1 MRFKHNRVKDFLIMF
16 GVLMAA
22 VFISL
27 AFQHIFDVEEQ
38 ITDLFIFAVFLTAL
52 WTDGYICGII
62 TACIGMLAVN
72 FAFTSPFFVFSFSE
86 PENILSAVVMFV
98 ISILTSTFTSQLK
111 VQEML
116 KAENEKERMRSNL
129 LRAVSHDLRTP
140 LTTIYGSSSTLLAN
154 RKHLADEQQDRI
166 LQGIQEDS
174 EWLMRMVENLLSVTR
189 IDSGRVK
196 IIKTPTVLD
205 ELIDSA
211 ALKFNKRY
219 PGQPLAIDVPDDI
232 MVIPMDSL
240 LIEQVIINILENAV
254 QHAAGMT
261 SLSLSVSQHGSHAIF
276 EIRDDGCGI
285 DEARLPHIFTGS
297 YTADSLQSDS
307 KKRNAGIGLSVCATI
322 IRAHGGEISADNLPD
337 GGAVFRFILDM
348 EEVNGDE
355 Q

>member
-1 MRFKHNRVKDFLIMF
+1 MRFKHNRVRDFLTMF
-16 GVLMAA
+16 CVLLAA
-22 VFISL
+22 ALISL
-27 AFQHIFDVEEQ
+27 AFQHLFDVEEQ

-52 WTDGYICGII
+52 WTDGYIFGII
-62 TACIGMLAVN
+62 AAFIGMLAVN

-86 PENILSAVVMFV
+86 PENILSSVVMFV

-111 VQEML
+111 VQEIL
-116 KAENEKERMRSNL
+116 KIENEKERMRSNL

-154 RKHLADEQQDRI
+154 RKNLSDEQQDRI
-166 LQGIQEDS
+166 LHGIQEDS
-174 EWLMRMVENLLSVTR
+174 EWLMRMVENLLSITR

-196 IIKTPTVLD
+196 IMKTSTVLD

-211 ALKFNKRY
+211 VLKFNKRY
-219 PGQPLAIDVPDDI
+219 PGQKLTIDVPDDI

-254 QHAAGMT
+254 QHAKGMT
-261 SLSLSVSQHGSHAIF
+261 SLSLNVLQNGNYAVF
-276 EIRDDGCGI
+276 EICDDGCGI

-297 YTADSLQSDS
+297 YTVDSVQPDS

-322 IRAHGGEISADNLPD
+322 IRAHSGEISADNLPS

-348 EEVNGDE
+348 EEENGDE
-355 Q
+355 

>member
-16 GVLMAA
+16 GVLLAA
-22 VFISL
+22 ALISL

-62 TACIGMLAVN
+62 AAFIGMLAVN
-72 FAFTSPFFVFSFSE
+72 FAFTSPLYVFSFSE
-86 PENILSAVVMFV
+86 PENILAAVVMFV

-116 KAENEKERMRSNL
+116 KAENTKERMRSNL

-154 RKHLADEQQDRI
+154 RKNLSDEQQDRI
-166 LQGIQEDS
+166 LHGIQEDS

-196 IIKTPTVLD
+196 ITKIPTVLD
-205 ELIDSA
+205 EMIDSA

-219 PGQPLAIDVPDDI
+219 PGQPLVIDVPEDI

-254 QHAAGMT
+254 HHARGMT
-261 SLSLSVSQHGSHAIF
+261 ALFLSVSEQDSRAVF
-276 EIRDDGCGI
+276 EISDDGCGI

-297 YTADSLQSDS
+297 YTADAVPSDS
-307 KKRNAGIGLSVCATI
+307 KKRNTGIGLSVCATI
-322 IRAHGGEISADNLPD
+322 VRAHGGEIYAENRPG
-337 GGAVFRFILDM
+337 GGAMFRFILNM
-348 EEVNGDE
+348 EEEANDE
-355 Q
+355 